1 MRFEIVSAPV
11 EQRIQSRLQEQA
23 DAAVE
28 TLYSLAENLNNK
40 TNRTLNAT
48 LGVLSDKEY
57 VSDLSRHAQHLLS
70 PTSLPGTLLVFACTL
85 RIVYALIV
93 HRMARHA
100 CNSQSKRQ
108 KED

>member
-28 TLYSLAENLNNK
+28 TIYIIAENLNNK

-48 LGVLSDKEY
+48 LGVLSDKAY
-57 VSDLSRHAQHLLS
+57 VSNLSQHAQHLLS

-85 RIVYALIV
+85 RLVYALIV
-93 HRMARHA
+93 HRMARNA

-108 KED
+108 KGD

>member
-11 EQRIQSRLQEQA
+11 EQRIHSRLQEQT

-28 TLYSLAENLNNK
+28 TLYTIAETLNNK

-57 VSDLSRHAQHLLS
+57 VSDLSRHAFHLLS
-70 PTSLPGTLLVFACTL
+70 PTSLPGTLLVLACIFRL
-85 RIVYALIV
+85 VYALVV
-93 HRMARHA
+93 HRMAMHA
-100 CNSQSKRQ
+100 CKTQSKRS
-108 KED
+108 KSD